1 MDKIQ
6 IKASKTYLVAL
17 KSNFV
22 SLSRIISW
30 DNAVCILESMI
41 NYVADALAMF
51 GDVESYLLELIVW
64 WMTSLQISSIV
75 FPISVYI
82 NYGFETTNL
91 SLLLFLF
98 EVLEWFFFVM
108 SFTVEFWKVGVES
121 SGSSSPKLL
130 FSLIYCFCFISRQS
144 QIIFRITSVVITEK
158 YICVMGLRLRAPICL
173 FLQIS
178 NDGFICLRWELKW
191 SQRVLTYPFLAK
203 YPAITL

>member
-6 IKASKTYLVAL
+6 IRASRTYLVAL
-17 KSNFV
+17 KSNLV

-30 DNAVCILESMI
+30 DNAICILESMI
-41 NYVADALAMF
+41 NYVADALAML

-108 SFTVEFWKVGVES
+108 SFAVEFWKVGVEP
-121 SGSSSPKLL
+121 SGS
-130 FSLIYCFCFISRQS
+130 
-144 QIIFRITSVVITEK
+144 
-158 YICVMGLRLRAPICL
+158 
-173 FLQIS
+173 
-178 NDGFICLRWELKW
+178 
-191 SQRVLTYPFLAK
+191 
-203 YPAITL
+203 